1 LSSNT
6 VSLTSRSQDEL
17 FKTRKIPTGNR
28 TEFTFNNCFDKGKTN
43 VYIYNDVVKRI
54 ALSSLAGINGT
65 IFMYGQTGSG
75 KTFTMMGPH
84 GHSDCHSHFEPP
96 KSPFVNDGK
105 VSCGPLEAG
114 KGFSNKPK
122 SALSSRSKTPVR
134 NVFNPTSSVSKEKF
148 LTPMETEENCQSA
161 KMTPVAGGNGVFSFP
176 VLKPQNSQISTMPLS
191 LKNNLDGSRD
201 YEINTLKN
209 HSENMEGILS
219 LAMKDIF
226 KEIETNPQK
235 KFFLRASYLEIYND
249 SVYDL
254 LKSHDRVGEALSINQ
269 DANKGFFIRGAT
281 EEIVSSIEEV
291 IQKIQKG
298 EANRHYA
305 STTMNHSSS
314 RSHTI
319 FRLYVQSMPAEIDS
333 SHRNYIT
340 ESLLNFVDLAGS
352 ERADV
357 HDKTKVNGKMV
368 AMDPLT
374 PLNMGFSIQKE
385 RIKESQRINKSL
397 FFLTQV
403 ISLKSQGKPDAV
415 IPYRNSPLT
424 KILRSSLGGNSRTA
438 VILCIN
444 PCVSQ
449 IEQTMSTLRFGLN
462 AKKIEN
468 KVQAN
473 IINSASDEMV
483 QELLREY
490 ERKIHDLEKEK
501 SHDKN
506 ASDKLMKMIQ
516 SLQEQKALLSERLQL
531 IKKYEIFPPSM
542 LDLTKVK
549 AQQLKR
555 EHLHYGNVGILH
567 VLTTEEEKESKITYD
582 FEGKYA
588 LDALRGAKMENKSL
602 NEKLKISEENNE
614 KLGVQNSELNDSL
627 ASTKKALKSKKNSI
641 KSMRRFLNRTVNEN
655 YRCKEIIQLYLNKN
669 PKNLKKL
676 PLETLEKI
684 EKNLYKLLDEVKLH
698 KSLKVIRKRLP
709 REIEENESFKVFE
722 SFMYDASASER
733 DQDPKSNNED
743 DLDYE
748 DFRLLN
754 DHSNGYKKLK
764 TQTVINVS
772 DSPVIVETTTTDET
786 SNKIA
791 EEKSIEI
798 EVEEEARV
806 EEIKVDEQQKEEQK
820 MALEVSFEVQQP
832 EDKVEEEKIK
842 EVQIQEQQVELPKR
856 EGESENSENVENLDT
871 KLAKLRGSYSKIIDM
886 MKTVM
891 PNETR
896 RESLSTQDTS
906 NSFRAGFLTDR
917 TNLSNESINMMKNM
931 KGKENISTIKEKEN
945 ITTDFLQLLNAQR
958 DKIEKLSTQKFSSK

>member
-1 LSSNT
+1 MENIQVILRVRPQSVQEQESNDQEVWQVLSSNT
-6 VSLTSRSQDEL
+6 ISMNSRSQEDL
-17 FKTRKIPTGNR
+17 LKTRKISAGNR
-28 TEFTFNNCFDKGKTN
+28 TEFTFNNCFDKSKTN
-43 VYIYNDVVKRI
+43 TYIYNDVVKRI
-54 ALSSLAGINGT
+54 ALSSLTGINGT

-84 GHSDCHSHFEPP
+84 GHSDCHSHFDAP

-114 KGFSNKPK
+114 KGGTNKPR
-122 SALSSRSKTPVR
+122 SAMNSRSKTPVR
-134 NVFNPTSSVSKEKF
+134 NSFQPTSSVSKDKF
-148 LTPMETEENCQSA
+148 MIPMEGEEYCQSA
-161 KMTPVAGGNGVFSFP
+161 KMTPSASFNGAFSLP
-176 VLKPQNSQISTMPLS
+176 NLKTP
-191 LKNNLDGSRD
+191 RE
-201 YEINTLKN
+201 YEINSLKN

-249 SVYDL
+249 MVYDL

-281 EEIVSSIEEV
+281 EEIVSSIDEV
-291 IQKIQKG
+291 LQKIQKG

-333 SHRNYIT
+333 SHSNYIT

-357 HDKTKVNGKMV
+357 HDKTKINGKTV
-368 AMDPLT
+368 SMDPLA
-374 PLNMGFSIQKE
+374 PLNMGFNVQKE

-444 PCVSQ
+444 PCISQ

-468 KVQAN
+468 KVHAN

-501 SHDKN
+501 SQDKS

-516 SLQEQKALLSERLQL
+516 NLQEQKALLAERLQL
-531 IKKYEIFPPSM
+531 IKKYEIFPPSL
-542 LDLTKVK
+542 LDLTKGK
-549 AQQLKR
+549 EQKLKR

-567 VLTTEEEKESKITYD
+567 VLTTEEEKDSKVSYD

-588 LDALRGAKMENKSL
+588 LDALRGAKGENKVLS
-602 NEKLKISEENNE
+602 EKLKISEENNE
-614 KLGVQNSELNDSL
+614 KLGLENSELHDNL
-627 ASTKKALKSKKNSI
+627 ANTKRVLKSKKKSI
-641 KSMRRFLNRTVNEN
+641 KSLRSFLSRTVNEN
-655 YRCKEIIQLYLNKN
+655 YQCKDIIQLYLNKN

-676 PLETLEKI
+676 PMESLEKI
-684 EKNLYKLLDEVKLH
+684 ERNLYKLLDDIKLH
-698 KSLKVIRKRLP
+698 KSLKVISHQLP
-709 REIEENESFKVFE
+709 KELEVFE
-722 SFMYDASASER
+722 NLICA
-733 DQDPKSNNED
+733 KNEV
-743 DLDYE
+743 DLDFE
-748 DFRLLN
+748 DFKDLHDYR
-754 DHSNGYKKLK
+754 NGYKKMK
-764 TQTVINVS
+764 TSASSTVATAADNK
-772 DSPVIVETTTTDET
+772 TT
-786 SNKIA
+786 
-791 EEKSIEI
+791 EEPSFI
-798 EVEEEARV
+798 EVEKAPQQETALEISFEAPPPSQDKIEEEAVV
-806 EEIKVDEQQKEEQK
+806 EEVKND
-820 MALEVSFEVQQP
+820 
-832 EDKVEEEKIK
+832 
-842 EVQIQEQQVELPKR
+842 QEFQ
-856 EGESENSENVENLDT
+856 ENLDS
-871 KLAKLRGSYSKIIDM
+871 KLAKLRGNYTKILDM

-891 PNETR
+891 PNETAR
-896 RESLSTQDTS
+896 RESLSTQETS
-906 NSFRAGFLTDR
+906 NCFRPAFLTDR
-917 TNLSNESINMMKNM
+917 TNLINENNGGLKIEN
-931 KGKENISTIKEKEN
+931 KGKESLMKDKEN
-945 ITTDFLQLLNAQR
+945 IATDILQLLSAQR
-958 DKIEKLSTQKFSSK
+958 DKIEKLSTQKFASR